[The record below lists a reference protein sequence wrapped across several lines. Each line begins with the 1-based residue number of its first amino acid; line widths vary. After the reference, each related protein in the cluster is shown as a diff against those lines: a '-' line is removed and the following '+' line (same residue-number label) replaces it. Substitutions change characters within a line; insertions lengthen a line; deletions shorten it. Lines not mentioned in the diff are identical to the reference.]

1 MTTKEENPREKQ
13 NAEQKQRKGTK
24 AQYEKEQQKAPKPRT
39 ETKHKLR
46 TNATLHYIYIRTTR
60 TPRSGYERAQSARRL
75 RGEPSDKKQ
84 LNSTREQNK
93 AKRPPQRKRRRS
105 NDGARNSTSRLDQP
119 SQAAGP
125 GHDHTRGERT
135 HRTQRREREPAV
147 GTRPTTQ
154 DGQKPSKSKNVL
166 YNVETGQTPRQRSQG
181 RSDVNENASNTQTPA
196 KTPAD

>member
-13 NAEQKQRKGTK
+13 NAEKKQRKGTK
-24 AQYEKEQQKAPKPRT
+24 AQYEKLNKSCEQTQHCT
-39 ETKHKLR
+39 VYT
-46 TNATLHYIYIRTTR
+46 
-60 TPRSGYERAQSARRL
+60 YEPQGHHAADMKGRRAQEGCEANQVIR
-75 RGEPSDKKQ
+75 KQ
-84 LNSTREQNK
+84 LNSTRKQNK

-135 HRTQRREREPAV
+135 HRAQRREREPAV
-147 GTRPTTQ
+147 GTRPTAQ
-154 DGQKPSKSKNVL
+154 DGQTPSKSKNVL
-166 YNVETGQTPRQRSQG
+166 YNVEKGQTPRQRSQG